1 MIRRPFSFSSKL
13 FFSVMTLYAVFALSF
28 LYYQY
33 HREKAHKVE
42 LLDNQ
47 LTMFNR
53 QLFEHMSD
61 SAFSLSDYI
70 SDHAVYYEMKHLR
83 VTLIDSKGHVLY
95 DNSTEQID
103 SLGNHLNRIEVQEAL
118 KDGTGYAVMRNSET
132 LGMPFFYVAT
142 YFPDAGLFIRSALPY
157 DTELL
162 QFLNTDKGYLW
173 YSFLLTAI
181 LFLMFYNL
189 TARLGTMITQLR
201 LFAQR
206 ADQDEPVNAD
216 ELKELGDTDLG
227 KISRH
232 IVDIYERLRKTKDDL
247 FREREKLIAH
257 LQISNEGLAIF
268 NPGRDVI
275 LTNGLFMQYLN
286 LISDKNISDTE
297 EIFKVKELEPLF
309 NYITE
314 TCKIQNRVDSLQKA
328 LIVDKDGYIFNLSVV
343 LFVDNSFEISI
354 SDITKQ
360 EEQARMKQQ
369 ITQNISHEL
378 KTPVSSIQGYLET
391 ILNNPTLPPD
401 TVHQFLERC
410 FAQSNRLTNLLRDI
424 SALTRM
430 TDAANMI
437 DVEDVDLTPMIRNIG
452 KELALNFEERHMNL
466 VLSIPEQMK
475 MQGNASLLYSI
486 FRNLLDNAL
495 AYAGEGTTVRVTC
508 FTADEEAYYFSVS
521 DNGVGVGPEHLG
533 RLFERFYRVD
543 KGRSRKI
550 GGTGLGLAIVKN
562 AVLFHGGNINAKL
575 ANGDHGLEFLFTL
588 KKKKSEGQNL

>member
-1 MIRRPFSFSSKL
+1 
-13 FFSVMTLYAVFALSF
+13 
-28 LYYQY
+28 
-33 HREKAHKVE
+33 
-42 LLDNQ
+42 
-47 LTMFNR
+47 
-53 QLFEHMSD
+53 
-61 SAFSLSDYI
+61 
-70 SDHAVYYEMKHLR
+70 
-83 VTLIDSKGHVLY
+83 
-95 DNSTEQID
+95 
-103 SLGNHLNRIEVQEAL
+103 
-118 KDGTGYAVMRNSET
+118 
-132 LGMPFFYVAT
+132 
-142 YFPDAGLFIRSALPY
+142 
-157 DTELL
+157 
-162 QFLNTDKGYLW
+162 
-173 YSFLLTAI
+173 
-181 LFLMFYNL
+181 MFYNL

-268 NPGRDVI
+268 NPGKDVI

-286 LISDKNISDTE
+286 LISDKNISGTE

-314 TCKIQNRVDSLQKA
+314 TCKIQTRTDSLQKA

-391 ILNNPTLPPD
+391 ILDNPTLPSD

-437 DVEDVDLTPMIRNIG
+437 DVEDVDLTPVIRNIG

-466 VLSIPEQMK
+466 VLSIPDHMK

-588 KKKKSEGQNL
+588 KKKKDEGQNL

>member
-33 HREKAHKVE
+33 HQEKAHKVE

-83 VTLIDSKGHVLY
+83 VTLIDSKGRVLY
-95 DNSTEQID
+95 DNGMEHID
-103 SLGNHLNRIEVQEAL
+103 SLG
-118 KDGTGYAVMRNSET
+118 
-132 LGMPFFYVAT
+132 
-142 YFPDAGLFIRSALPY
+142 
-157 DTELL
+157 LL

-216 ELKELGDTDLG
+216 ELKELGDTELG

-268 NPGRDVI
+268 NPGKDVI

-286 LISDKNISDTE
+286 LISDKNISGTE

-314 TCKIQNRVDSLQKA
+314 TCKIQTRTDSLQKA

-391 ILNNPTLPPD
+391 ILDNPTLPSD

-437 DVEDVDLTPMIRNIG
+437 DVEDVDLTPVIRNIG

-466 VLSIPEQMK
+466 VLSIPDHMK

-508 FTADEEAYYFSVS
+508 FTADDEAYYFSVS

-588 KKKKSEGQNL
+588 KKKKGEGQNL

>member
-1 MIRRPFSFSSKL
+1 M
-13 FFSVMTLYAVFALSF
+13 
-28 LYYQY
+28 
-33 HREKAHKVE
+33 
-42 LLDNQ
+42 
-47 LTMFNR
+47 
-53 QLFEHMSD
+53 
-61 SAFSLSDYI
+61 
-70 SDHAVYYEMKHLR
+70 
-83 VTLIDSKGHVLY
+83 
-95 DNSTEQID
+95 
-103 SLGNHLNRIEVQEAL
+103 
-118 KDGTGYAVMRNSET
+118 
-132 LGMPFFYVAT
+132 
-142 YFPDAGLFIRSALPY
+142 PY

-268 NPGRDVI
+268 NPGKDVI

-391 ILNNPTLPPD
+391 ILDNPTLPSD

-437 DVEDVDLTPMIRNIG
+437 DVEDVDLTPVIRNIG

-508 FTADEEAYYFSVS
+508 FTADDEAYYFSVS

-588 KKKKSEGQNL
+588 KKKKDEGQNL